1 MYYIINYK
9 TLRFSKQNRPEIIH
23 YIKIKLIESHIA
35 ADFFQTRRKFFYKH
49 QGNIPKQRSQIRLKQ
64 DLFLDFYKIYLLV

>member
-1 MYYIINYK
+1 MASPSLIMLKLFVYYIINYK

-35 ADFFQTRRKFFYKH
+35 ADFFRLDVNFSM
-49 QGNIPKQRSQIRLKQ
+49 NIKATFQNRGAK
-64 DLFLDFYKIYLLV
+64 